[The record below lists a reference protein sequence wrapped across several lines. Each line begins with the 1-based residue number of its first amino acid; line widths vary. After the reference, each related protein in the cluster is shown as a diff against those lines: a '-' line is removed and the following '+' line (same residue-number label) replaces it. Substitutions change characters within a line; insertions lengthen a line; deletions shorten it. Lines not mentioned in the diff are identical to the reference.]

1 MPAASADAKRQG
13 TVVYATG
20 VVQGIVL
27 VTFPAASGILSA
39 KSYYGLSPTLYG
51 LMFLPQVAAAIVA
64 ALAGGRLSRRFGTK
78 RIYQA
83 GLAAGVVAMTVL
95 FGSQFVAHTE
105 AVAYPLLLVAT
116 AFVGLGFGL
125 TVPTLNVLTAA
136 FHPKSVDR
144 STLILNALLGVGTA
158 LAPIF
163 VVVFVGLGFWWGLPL
178 LSVLILAALL
188 AISFPL
194 PLAGD
199 ASQGAASRST
209 PVPAGFWL
217 LAALALLYGV
227 IETMSGNWAGSL
239 VSHAAGGDAV
249 AASVALTT
257 FWASVTVGRIL
268 FAAIHRWIPARWIY
282 RLLPLLVAAAYL
294 ASVSLARAP
303 AAFAIIAFAL
313 AGLGCSALLPLTI
326 SFGEEQF
333 PASITSG
340 PLIATYQVGY
350 GIAAF
355 GVGPLLSG
363 GVTLGWIFAASGVVA
378 VAVSVLAF
386 VSTSRTINSRR
397 VVGN

>member
-1 MPAASADAKRQG
+1 MPAASANAKRQG

-27 VTFPAASGILSA
+27 VTFPAASGILSE
-39 KSYYGLSPTLYG
+39 KSDYGLSPTLYG
-51 LMFLPQVAAAIVA
+51 LMFIPQVAAAIA
-64 ALAGGRLSRRFGTK
+64 ASLAGGRLSRRFGTK

-83 GLAAGVVAMTVL
+83 GLAAGLVAMAVL

-178 LSVLILAALL
+178 LSVLILAALFV
-188 AISFPL
+188 ISFPL

-199 ASQGAASRST
+199 AAQGAASRFT

-239 VSHAAGGDAV
+239 VSHTSGGDAF
-249 AASVALTT
+249 AASAALTA
-257 FWASVTVGRIL
+257 FWASVTAGRL
-268 FAAIHRWIPARWIY
+268 ASAGLQRWIPARWIY
-282 RLLPLLVAAAYL
+282 RVLPLLVAAAYIASWMLTKGPAIL
-294 ASVSLARAP
+294 AIFAFV
-303 AAFAIIAFAL
+303 AAGF
-313 AGLGCSALLPLTI
+313 GCSALLPLTV
-326 SFGEEQF
+326 SLGEEQF
-333 PASITSG
+333 PKSSTSG

-355 GVGPLLSG
+355 GVGPLTAG
-363 GVTLGWIFAASGVVA
+363 GVGLGWVFLAAGA
-378 VAVSVLAF
+378 VAVVVSILAF
-386 VSTSRTINSRR
+386 ATTSGGGRPSPS
-397 VVGN
+397 V